1 MAQRLRQLSPLTL
14 TVMLLAVSVASRV
27 ALLDQPC
34 RQPCRSA
41 SDHVLVF
48 DESYYVNAAR
58 VIAGVSPPVG
68 ARYAGSP
75 LGDDPNAEHPQLAKL
90 IMAGSIELFG
100 DGPFAWR
107 IGSIVFGTLALLG
120 LFTLVMAVR
129 GSRRMAVGACA
140 LMVCDNLLLVHGRI
154 GTLDIYV
161 LAAMLWGA
169 ALYLLGRPVLAGMV
183 IGIGACI
190 KLVGPYVLL
199 VLGLFELLRWLA
211 GESSGGSGA
220 VYGPGMRFAG
230 GSGGWRSRGRGDSRP
245 SGRGDSRPSGRG
257 ESRPSGRGESR
268 PSGGWRPF
276 AGCTAVAVV
285 VFFVLLTLMDQIAPP
300 YDAYSGKPVTGG
312 PFGHL
317 LHMIT
322 YGASQTSPDGPT
334 GISSYPWQW
343 IVDYKPIVYLNINPA
358 KPAPGLYH
366 IHPAAHFLGMMSPVI
381 TLVAIPALLLC
392 AGDVW
397 RRVDRLSLV
406 CLAWFLG
413 TFIPFVV
420 LSLIWHRTSYIYYMV
435 IVMPA
440 IYIAVVRLVSMAPSK
455 LRAVWIVALV
465 LAVILMFPFIPLP

>member
-1 MAQRLRQLSPLTL
+1 MAQRLRQLSPFTL
-14 TVMLLAVSVASRV
+14 MLILLAVSVASRV
-27 ALLDQPC
+27 ALLDRPC
-34 RQPCRSA
+34 RSPCRSA

-58 VIAGVSPPVG
+58 VIAGLSPPAGV
-68 ARYAGSP
+68 RYAGSP

-90 IMAGSIELFG
+90 IIGGSIELFG

-107 IGSIVFGTLALLG
+107 LGSIVFGTLAILG
-120 LFTLVMAVR
+120 LFMLVVAAG

-140 LMVCDNLLLVHGRI
+140 VMVCDNLVLVHGRI

-169 ALYLLGRPVLAGMV
+169 ALYLLGRPVLAGVV
-183 IGIGACI
+183 IGVGACF

-199 VLGLFELLRWLA
+199 VLGLFELLCWLG
-211 GESSGGSGA
+211 GEAIPTSGSRA
-220 VYGPGMRFAG
+220 VYGPAMRLSG
-230 GSGGWRSRGRGDSRP
+230 GSGGWRSW
-245 SGRGDSRPSGRG
+245 GRG
-257 ESRPSGRGESR
+257 ESRFI
-268 PSGGWRPF
+268 GGWRPF

-285 VFFVLLTLMDQIAPP
+285 VFFGLLTLMDQVASP
-300 YDAYSGKPVTGG
+300 YDAYAGKPVTGG
-312 PFGHL
+312 PVGHL
-317 LHMIT
+317 LHMIS

-334 GISSYPWQW
+334 GIASYPWQW
-343 IVDYKPIVYLNINPA
+343 IVDYKPIVYLNINPD

-366 IHPAAHFLGMMSPVI
+366 IHPAAHFLGMMSPTI
-381 TLVAIPALLLC
+381 MLLAIPALLLC

-406 CLAWFLG
+406 CVAWFLG
-413 TFIPFVV
+413 TFVPFVL

-440 IYIAVVRLVSMAPSK
+440 IYIAVVRLVPMAPSK
-455 LRAVWIVALV
+455 WRVVWIVALAV
-465 LAVILMFPFIPLP
+465 AVILMFPFTPLP

>member
-14 TVMLLAVSVASRV
+14 IVMLLAVSVASRV

-34 RQPCRSA
+34 RKPCRSA

-58 VIAGVSPPVG
+58 VIAGVSPPIG
-68 ARYAGSP
+68 ARYARSP

-107 IGSIVFGTLALLG
+107 IGSIIFGTLAILG
-120 LFTLVMAVR
+120 LFMLVVAAG
-129 GSRRMAVGACA
+129 GSRRLAVGACA
-140 LMVCDNLLLVHGRI
+140 LMVFDNLLLVHGRI

-169 ALYLLGRPVLAGMV
+169 ALYMLGRPVPAGMV
-183 IGIGACI
+183 IGIGACF

-199 VLGLFELLRWLA
+199 VLGLFELLRWLG
-211 GESSGGSGA
+211 GEVPPSGGSRA
-220 VYGPGMRFAG
+220 VYGPGMRFG
-230 GSGGWRSRGRGDSRP
+230 GASGDWRSRI
-245 SGRGDSRPSGRG
+245 RG
-257 ESRPSGRGESR
+257 ESRAQRESRLSGGWGESR
-268 PSGGWRPF
+268 FSGGWRPF

-285 VFFVLLTLMDQIAPP
+285 VFFVLLTLMDRIAPP
-300 YDAYSGKPVTGG
+300 YDAYSGKLVTGG
-312 PFGHL
+312 PLGHL
-317 LHMIT
+317 FHMIT

-334 GISSYPWQW
+334 GIASYPWQW

-381 TLVAIPALLLC
+381 MLLAIPALLLC

-397 RRVDRLSLV
+397 RRVDRLSVV
-406 CLAWFLG
+406 CVAWLLG
-413 TFIPFVV
+413 TFIPFVL

-440 IYIAVVRLVSMAPSK
+440 IYIAVVRLVAMAPGK

-465 LAVILMFPFIPLP
+465 LAVVLMFPFTPLP

>member
-14 TVMLLAVSVASRV
+14 MVMLLAVSVASRV

-34 RQPCRSA
+34 RKPCRSA

-107 IGSIVFGTLALLG
+107 IGSIIFGTLAVLG
-120 LFTLVMAVR
+120 LFMLVVAAG

-169 ALYLLGRPVLAGMV
+169 ALYMLGRPVLAGVV
-183 IGIGACI
+183 IGIGACL

-199 VLGLFELLRWLA
+199 VLGLFELLRWL
-211 GESSGGSGA
+211 GGSPGGWPA
-220 VYGPGMRFAG
+220 ASGSGMRFG
-230 GSGGWRSRGRGDSRP
+230 GASGRWRSRR
-245 SGRGDSRPSGRG
+245 RG
-257 ESRPSGRGESR
+257 ESRLSGGPGESR
-268 PSGGWRPF
+268 YSGGWRPF

-285 VFFVLLTLMDQIAPP
+285 VFFALLTLMDRIAPP
-300 YDAYSGKPVTGG
+300 YDAYSGKPVTGD
-312 PFGHL
+312 PLGHL
-317 LHMIT
+317 FHMIT

-334 GISSYPWQW
+334 GIASYPWQW
-343 IVDYKPIVYLNINPA
+343 MVDYKPIVYLNINPA

-381 TLVAIPALLLC
+381 MLLAIPALFLC

-397 RRVDRLSLV
+397 RRVDRVSLV
-406 CLAWFLG
+406 CVAWFLG
-413 TFIPFVV
+413 TFIPFVL
-420 LSLIWHRTSYIYYMV
+420 LSVIWHRTSYIYYMV

-440 IYIAVVRLVSMAPSK
+440 IYIAVVRLISMAPSK

-465 LAVILMFPFIPLP
+465 LAVVLMFPFTPLP

>member
-14 TVMLLAVSVASRV
+14 MVMLLAVSVASRI

-34 RQPCRSA
+34 RKPCRSA

-107 IGSIVFGTLALLG
+107 IGSIILGTLAVLG
-120 LFTLVMAVR
+120 LFMLVVAAG
-129 GSRRMAVGACA
+129 GSRRMALGACA

-169 ALYLLGRPVLAGMV
+169 ALYMLGRPVLAGTV
-183 IGIGACI
+183 IGIGACF

-199 VLGLFELLRWLA
+199 VLGLFELMRWL
-211 GESSGGSGA
+211 GGARTS
-220 VYGPGMRFAG
+220 P
-230 GSGGWRSRGRGDSRP
+230 GGWRSRGRRESRLS
-245 SGRGDSRPSGRG
+245 SGRRESRYAGGWG
-257 ESRPSGRGESR
+257 ESRYA
-268 PSGGWRPF
+268 GGWRPF

-285 VFFVLLTLMDQIAPP
+285 VFFALLTLMDRIAPP
-300 YDAYSGKPVTGG
+300 YDAYSGKLVTGG
-312 PFGHL
+312 PLGHL
-317 LHMIT
+317 VHMIT

-334 GISSYPWQW
+334 GIASYPWQW

-358 KPAPGLYH
+358 KPAPGLLH

-381 TLVAIPALLLC
+381 MLLAIPALLLC
-392 AGDVW
+392 VGDVW

-413 TFIPFVV
+413 TFIPFVL

-455 LRAVWIVALV
+455 LRAVWMVALV
-465 LAVILMFPFIPLP
+465 LAVVLMFPFTPLP